1 MTALPVS
8 DGAVDVVLAE
18 CVLCLA
24 DDLDAA
30 LAETDR
36 VLAPDGRLALSDV
49 VVEGDVPDL
58 PDPIARALCLTG
70 SREQRSLCQR
80 IERAGY
86 RIEETRTH
94 RADLLAM
101 RDDLAASVDYEGLLG
116 AMGERGQ
123 RVLAGIEALET
134 AVEDGRINYV
144 SLVASV

>member
-70 SREQRSLCQR
+70 SRERRSL
-80 IERAGY
+80 
-86 RIEETRTH
+86 
-94 RADLLAM
+94 
-101 RDDLAASVDYEGLLG
+101 
-116 AMGERGQ
+116 
-123 RVLAGIEALET
+123 
-134 AVEDGRINYV
+134 
-144 SLVASV
+144 